1 MSGDRILLVE
11 DDKEIREGV
20 EIFLKSQGYQV
31 YQAADGL
38 EGLEILKNHEI
49 DLAIVDEIGRAHV

>member
-20 EIFLKSQGYQV
+20 EIFLKSQGYV
-31 YQAADGL
+31 VFQAADGL
-38 EGLEILKNHEI
+38 EGLKALEENEI
-49 DLAIVDEIGRAHV
+49 DLASWM